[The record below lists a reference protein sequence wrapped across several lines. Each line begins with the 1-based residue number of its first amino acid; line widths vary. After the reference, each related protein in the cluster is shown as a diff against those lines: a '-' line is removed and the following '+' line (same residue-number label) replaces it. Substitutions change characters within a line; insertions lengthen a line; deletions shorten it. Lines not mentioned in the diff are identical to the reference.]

1 MSYCLINKS
10 YDEILCASSYTI
22 LFEFR
27 CSSENVRFWC
37 AVNDYRA
44 NFDEEK
50 CIPTSTEVDDEKSPP
65 SVQANDGN
73 TDTKIVAKGIY
84 KQFIS
89 HHSNNQVNL
98 SSKQRND
105 IKNAID
111 LEQLKK

>member
-1 MSYCLINKS
+1 MRSCVHHLI
-10 YDEILCASSYTI
+10 I
-22 LFEFR
+22 LFGFR
-27 CSSENVRFWC
+27 CSSESVRFWC

-44 NFDEEK
+44 NYDVEK
-50 CIPTSTEVDDEKSPP
+50 CIPTSIEVNDGKSA
-65 SVQANDGN
+65 SNVQANDGN
-73 TDTKIVAKGIY
+73 IDTKFVAKGIY